1 MDTLAQSLEGKYEI
15 LSKIK
20 EGGMG
25 AIYLVRHR
33 LLGELRVIKIMKP
46 EVAESEE
53 QQKRF
58 FREAQTATRLRH
70 PNITTFYDFVL
81 GEDGTAYMVMEFV
94 DGINVHDLL
103 QSQGPAPVALAIDLS
118 RQSLSALGYLHRKGV
133 IHRDVSPDNIMVT
146 HNDEGL
152 PEVKLIDLGIAKM
165 ANSQSELTAAD
176 VFVGKLRYCSPE
188 HLNGGAAAR
197 NLDARSDL
205 YSYGVVLYEMLTGK
219 LPFTGDSVQALV
231 ASQLFRPPVPIAE
244 ADPHGL
250 VPPPLREAVMHA
262 LEKKPEERFQTAE
275 EFSRALDAAYPVAPT
290 PEGRAAIAQYIAP
303 ALLQSPVSRLVTSTG
318 SSAQRVLDQKFG
330 AWTTKTLPLSSQ
342 VPRPEGDATDE
353 PRILGGVEPA
363 TAPGSPARARA
374 SSAAGATAPG
384 ARPSAS
390 PTVVL
395 GVSAGAA
402 ARPVPVPLPAPPQNR
417 LVLPALAALGV
428 AVAVI
433 AWLLLRPHNP
443 AATAG
448 TVSTATQKPPLVPTA
463 APQTVSSSPAVAPA
477 TQTAA
482 PPATP
487 ETVVPKIREDAG
499 KPERQARPDKAPLPP
514 KPVERQASL
523 TPPVVPVTPPISEP
537 PTEYCVTVLPTAYVQ
552 GVIQEKPKGFASDA
566 EVYKAPDPFVGR
578 IKIKI
583 TVNPPK
589 PLTDKPFEVIAQ
601 FINSGDLPMTI
612 TSMEESVPRSK
623 GAFGPLSQ
631 VNVPARIDTGDSLTF
646 YRFSGVLSGRFI
658 KDLRLVNQKGDQWQ
672 SGVRIEPC
680 D

>member
-70 PNITTFYDFVL
+70 QNITTFYDFVL

-103 QSQGPAPVALAIDLS
+103 QSQGPAPVALAMDLS
-118 RQSLSALGYLHRKGV
+118 RQSLSALGYLHRKGI
-133 IHRDVSPDNIMVT
+133 IHRDISPDNIMVT
-146 HNDEGL
+146 HDDEGR

-188 HLNGGAAAR
+188 HLNGGAGAR

-219 LPFTGDSVQALV
+219 LPFVGDSVQALV
-231 ASQLFRPPVPIAE
+231 AAQLFRPPIPIE
-244 ADPHGL
+244 ESDPHGL
-250 VPPPLREAVMHA
+250 VSPALRQVVMKA
-262 LEKKPEERFQTAE
+262 LEKKPESRYQTAD
-275 EFSRALDAAYPVAPT
+275 EFTRALEAAFPLTAT
-290 PEGRAAIAQYIAP
+290 PETRAAISQYIAP
-303 ALLQSPVSRLVTSTG
+303 ALLKSPVSRFTSSG
-318 SSAQRVLDQKFG
+318 ASAQQVLDKKFG
-330 AWTTKTLPLSSQ
+330 AWTTKTLPLSSEI
-342 VPRPEGDATDE
+342 PRPEGGATKGT
-353 PRILGGVEPA
+353 RVLGSPEPA
-363 TAPGSPARARA
+363 TSPGAPRTGM
-374 SSAAGATAPG
+374 TAPG

-390 PTVVL
+390 PTIVL
-395 GVSAGAA
+395 AGGGAA
-402 ARPVPVPLPAPPQNR
+402 AQPVPAPSARRNPLLIPS
-417 LVLPALAALGV
+417 LAGLGIAVV
-428 AVAVI
+428 AI
-433 AWLLLRPHNP
+433 AWLLFRPHKSVEQGP
-443 AATAG
+443 VPKAPLAT
-448 TVSTATQKPPLVPTA
+448 
-463 APQTVSSSPAVAPA
+463 
-477 TQTAA
+477 TAA
-482 PPATP
+482 PPAAPLIATP
-487 ETVVPKIREDAG
+487 PPATQAATPPAATETVVPTIREEAG
-499 KPERQARPDKAPLPP
+499 KPEKNARREKPPAERQLPKRAEPTRPA
-514 KPVERQASL
+514 ERQASL
-523 TPPVVPVTPPISEP
+523 TPPVVPVAPPISEP
-537 PTEYCVTVLPTAYVQ
+537 PTDYCVTVLPTAYVQ

-583 TVNPPK
+583 TVNPAK
-589 PLTDKPFEVIAQ
+589 PATNKPFEVIAQ
-601 FINSGDLPMTI
+601 FINGGDLPTTI
-612 TSMEESVPRSK
+612 TSMEESVPRTK
-623 GAFGPLSQ
+623 GAFARLAQ
-631 VNVPARIDTGDSLTF
+631 VATPVKVDTGDALTF
-646 YRFSGVLSGRFI
+646 YRFSGTLSGRFL
-658 KDLRLVNQKGDQWQ
+658 KDLRVTNQKGDQWQ
-672 SGVRIEPC
+672 SSVRIEPC